1 MRLAD
6 IGTKFRKLDGR
17 WFLGGS
23 HFFLLIVA
31 IVFYKLQRSP
41 FQIFSAYACAIMV
54 EIFFFNFTDK
64 NKSRTL
70 FDCIFSAC
78 TEAAGLLILVR
89 SPYDWFYIPLSF
101 LAVSSK
107 YLFRTNVAR
116 HLFNPTNFA
125 IVTMV
130 ALLPKKYFELRGDE
144 FNLNLYPMLHVTA
157 FGLYAIYLGKT
168 WRVAL
173 SYFLTIAAISLALS
187 RVIHESPIYL
197 LGPELGST
205 GLIFMFLMITDPKTC
220 PISPRSQILFG
231 ASIACLLHLL
241 KYNEYFY
248 AQYFALF
255 VVIVVRGLYIAVT
268 EERRVLS

>member
-1 MRLAD
+1 MKLTG
-6 IGTKFRKLDGR
+6 IKTKLKALDGR

-23 HFFLLIVA
+23 HFFLLIIA

-41 FQIFSAYACAIMV
+41 FQIFSAYACAIIV
-54 EIFFFNFTDK
+54 EIFFFKYTAK
-64 NKSRTL
+64 NKTRTL

-89 SPYDWFYIPLSF
+89 SPYAWFYIPMSF

-107 YLFRTNVAR
+107 YIFRRNETQ
-116 HLFNPTNFA
+116 HLFNPTDFA

-130 ALLPKKYFELRGDE
+130 ALLPKRYFELRGDE
-144 FNLNLYPMLHVTA
+144 FNINLYPMLHVTI
-157 FGLYAIYLGKT
+157 FGLFAIYLGKT

-173 SYFLTIAAISLALS
+173 SYLITITAVALCLS
-187 RVIHESPIYL
+187 RITHESPIYL
-197 LGPELGST
+197 LGSELGAT

-220 PISPRSQILFG
+220 PTLPRSQILFG
-231 ASIACLLHLL
+231 AAIGCLLYLL
-241 KYNEYFY
+241 KFNEYFY
-248 AQYFALF
+248 PHYFALF
-255 VVIVVRGLYIAVT
+255 VVIVGRGFYLAAT